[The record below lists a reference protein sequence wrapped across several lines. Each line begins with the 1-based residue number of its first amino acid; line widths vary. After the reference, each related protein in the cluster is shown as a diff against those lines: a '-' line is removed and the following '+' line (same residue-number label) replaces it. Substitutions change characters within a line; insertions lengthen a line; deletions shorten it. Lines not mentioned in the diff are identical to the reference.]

1 MRRRPSHLSVLRP
14 SKNRGDDQDPN
25 AHIVRIHRY
34 AWLERAR
41 IKIRNPGELLWYE
54 KCCFYGCLPLLVASI
69 CFQLL
74 WLTVPRWDTSS
85 SSTTDVTGWA
95 VHTGVFLL
103 FVITKQWVYVFSYV
117 ESAYSPHT
125 TVEPKHKLFAV
136 AYGLAVSLMVL
147 CYAADLALYTPGQPP
162 PVPPL
167 ITQAANVLWF
177 LCVLSASFF
186 TPLDPPLVVVTTV
199 LDKDPELI
207 APPSGPSVKSVQ
219 AARSR
224 KGQQAAM
231 V

>member
-1 MRRRPSHLSVLRP
+1 M
-14 SKNRGDDQDPN
+14 
-25 AHIVRIHRY
+25 
-34 AWLERAR
+34 
-41 IKIRNPGELLWYE
+41 EL
-54 KCCFYGCLPLLVASI
+54 ASI
-69 CFQLL
+69 WFQLL